1 MNDRDN
7 IVKEIKMD
15 FVDAEGTRFNLTNA
29 VVSGQ
34 QDYVFKF
41 EESDGTEMLTP
52 RYPLTFEK
60 MYFTTVKKNVT
71 DARLDLRSITAN
83 YPGMGAVDDITT
95 DARDGSAMV
104 VRRQGDNIAIELEGA
119 NVGMSKVR
127 VSTISGAIALSADAD
142 FSSGTA
148 GVYAPA
154 LAPGI
159 YLVTV
164 YSDALARPLT
174 AKLIVR

>member
-60 MYFTTVKKNVT
+60 MYFTMVKKN
-71 DARLDLRSITAN
+71 ARLDLRSITAN
-83 YPGMGAVDDITT
+83 YPGMGAADDITT
-95 DARDGSAMV
+95 DARDGGAMV

-148 GVYAPA
+148 GVA